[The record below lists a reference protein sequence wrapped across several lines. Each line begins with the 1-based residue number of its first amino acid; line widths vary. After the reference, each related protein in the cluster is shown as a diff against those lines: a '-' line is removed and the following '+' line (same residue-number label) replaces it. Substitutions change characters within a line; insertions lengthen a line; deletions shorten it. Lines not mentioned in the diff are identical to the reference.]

1 MLIDIYKNLWEDCW
15 WNRIIDEVSYT
26 FLVVNRNS
34 YLYYKD
40 GNGEGDIKVE
50 NDFQKNKIIIEFL
63 NFLYFDLKLL
73 PKENNKNEIIKKL
86 RHYSKSKEM
95 NINFLTSNF
104 DILNDLLII
113 LINDPFVSNIKKVF
127 LKRLLNEFK
136 NKNNI

>member
-15 WNRIIDEVSYT
+15 WNRIIDEASYT

-86 RHYSKSKEM
+86 YHYSKSKKM

-127 LKRLLNEFK
+127 LKRLLYEFK
-136 NKNNI
+136 NKSTL

>member
-1 MLIDIYKNLWEDCW
+1 
-15 WNRIIDEVSYT
+15 
-26 FLVVNRNS
+26 VNRNS

-86 RHYSKSKEM
+86 RHYSKSKEI

-113 LINDPFVSNIKKVF
+113 IINDPFVSNTKKVF

-136 NKNNI
+136 NKNTL